1 VVISDKPLEN
11 YTVLQH
17 PPKDDNVI
25 ISQFSAKPLEA
36 L

>member
-11 YTVLQH
+11 YTALQNA
-17 PPKDDNVI
+17 PKDNSVI
-25 ISQFSAKPLEA
+25 ISQFSAKPLET